1 MRIRFL
7 LAVIAAMIAGAGA
20 GAFSPG
26 VVLSA
31 EETEKPGTTDTL
43 WSAKFKDLD
52 GKEQSFEQ
60 YKGKVLIVYFWA
72 AWCAPCHKEAPHL
85 SQLYEANR
93 SKDLVVVGVAID
105 NADKVRK
112 FVADKKLTNPTVYGG
127 TDAVQLG
134 RDLGNS
140 LGAIPFSV
148 IIGKD
153 GKIVE
158 TIRGDAP
165 AGKVEAIL
173 APLLG

>member
-1 MRIRFL
+1 MLFRTFTMMLAL
-7 LAVIAAMIAGAGA
+7 LFASGAWVLQPRPSFSEEAA
-20 GAFSPG
+20 
-26 VVLSA
+26 
-31 EETEKPGTTDTL
+31 EKPGTTDTL

-52 GKEQSFEQ
+52 GKEQSFDQ

-72 AWCAPCHKEAPHL
+72 TWCVPCHKEAPHL
-85 SQLYEANR
+85 AKLYEANK
-93 SKDLVVVGVAID
+93 SKNLVVVGVAVD

-112 FVADKKLTNPTVYGG
+112 FVADNKLTNPTVYGG
-127 TDAVQLG
+127 NDAVQLG

-148 IIGKD
+148 IISKD

-158 TIRGDAP
+158 TVRGDAP
-165 AGKVEAIL
+165 EGKVEGII